1 MLSSG
6 SSSDLTLP
14 RHQQEGLWHISQVPL
29 CQPQPVQPLMQ
40 LPHKTAPVSSAS
52 SSAVESPCPAS
63 PAHHHHHH
71 LTTCKPELQFRHC
84 SPAILCQDQLWCTT
98 DLPQPG
104 CPGPA
109 VPGCPQLG
117 PAVPGVPAAAQ
128 PAPGGDRRRKS
139 RGRMLP
145 EWSRSCSAGPASP
158 PGAQCPARN
167 AAPAPPE
174 MGFNKHGKY
183 TTGRAEKFSLECST
197 ILVVVLREKWARE
210 EQLAVSYRVQG
221 DTLRIAS
228 AQKNPF
234 KLVGS
239 LSTKGRGGTV
249 SSHTCHCVCAQ
260 DCVLHQIQFLASF
273 RELGSPNRT
282 PCAPC
287 TCICQHRGTSPTVRL
302 GTEELKNNLVTPL
315 LLHPLL

>member
-1 MLSSG
+1 MSRPCCS
-6 SSSDLTLP
+6 
-14 RHQQEGLWHISQVPL
+14 R
-29 CQPQPVQPLMQ
+29 
-40 LPHKTAPVSSAS
+40 VSLAR
-52 SSAVESPCPAS
+52 PC
-63 PAHHHHHH
+63 
-71 LTTCKPELQFRHC
+71 C
-84 SPAILCQDQLWCTT
+84 
-98 DLPQPG
+98 PG
-104 CPGPA
+104 CPGCGTARSGRGQTEEEQREDAPRVVQELQRWSRIA
-109 VPGCPQLG
+109 TWCSVPG
-117 PAVPGVPAAAQ
+117 
-128 PAPGGDRRRKS
+128 
-139 RGRMLP
+139 P
-145 EWSRSCSAGPASP
+145 ERS
-158 PGAQCPARN
+158 
-167 AAPAPPE
+167 PAPPE

-183 TTGRAEKFSLECST
+183 TTGRPEKFSLGCST
-197 ILVVVLREKWARE
+197 ILVVVLREKWARG

-249 SSHTCHCVCAQ
+249 SSHTCHCVCTQ

-302 GTEELKNNLVTPL
+302 GTEELKNNLITPL